1 MQWRGRRQSQ
11 NIEDRRG
18 MSGGKVAIAGG
29 GLGTIVLV
37 LIVLLL
43 GGDPRALLQNMP
55 QGGGGSAPTQST
67 QPPGNDEA
75 KQFIAVVL
83 AETEETWTRIFR
95 EAGSEY
101 RPPTLVLF
109 SDAVQSACG
118 YASSAVGPFYCPAD
132 SKVYLDTTFFIE
144 LEQRFGAK
152 GDFAAAYVVA
162 HEVGHHVQNLL
173 GVSRQM
179 QKARGQLSEI
189 EYNQLSVRAELQADY
204 FAGVFAHHA
213 QQKNLLDAG
222 DIEEAIRCAQAIG
235 DDRLQKQAQGH
246 VVPDSF
252 THGTSEQR
260 ARWFMKGFKSGDLRG
275 GDTFNASEL

>member
-55 QGGGGSAPTQST
+55 QGGGGNAPTQST
-67 QPPGNDEA
+67 QPPGNDDA

-132 SKVYLDTTFFIE
+132 SKVYLDTTFFID

-179 QKARGQLSEI
+179 QKARGQLSEV

-260 ARWFMKGFKSGDLRG
+260 ARWFMKGYQSGDLRG
-275 GDTFNASEL
+275 GDTFNAPEL

>member
-55 QGGGGSAPTQST
+55 QGGGGNAPTQST
-67 QPPGNDEA
+67 QPPANDDA

-132 SKVYLDTTFFIE
+132 SKVYLDTTFFID

-179 QKARGQLSEI
+179 QKARGQLSEV

-260 ARWFMKGFKSGDLRG
+260 ARWFMKGYQSGDLRG
-275 GDTFNASEL
+275 GDTFNAPEL

>member
-29 GLGTIVLV
+29 GIGTIVLV

-43 GGDPRALLQNMP
+43 GGDPRALLQNMA
-55 QGGGGSAPTQST
+55 QGGGGSAPSQTT
-67 QPPGNDEA
+67 QPPGNDDA

-95 EAGSEY
+95 AAGSEY

-132 SKVYLDTTFFIE
+132 SKVYLDTTFFID

-179 QKARGQLSEI
+179 QKARGQLSEL

-260 ARWFMKGFKSGDLRG
+260 ARWFMKGFKSGDLSG
-275 GDTFNASEL
+275 GDTFNAPEL